1 MMRLGVYRMHAD
13 LVLPEEQVG
22 GVVRVEV
29 STEVSVD
36 RGVQAAH
43 EPVEGALLEAVPAA
57 VLLREAVLLV
67 WIPDTSLW
75 LARRLPQEG

>member
-1 MMRLGVYRMHAD
+1 MYRMHAD

-29 STEVSVD
+29 SAEVRVD
-36 RGVQAAH
+36 RGVEAAH

-75 LARRLPQEG
+75 LDARRLPQEAR